1 MQFRATFDYNA
12 VENYPY
18 IPTQVLEAI
27 TKSCLILQQ
36 LLLKKLTK
44 DIAILEEY
52 SLLTNSSKRLHF
64 KIHYVQKI

>member
-1 MQFRATFDYNA
+1 MQFSATFDSNA
-12 VENYPY
+12 VENY
-18 IPTQVLEAI
+18 ISTQVLEGI

-36 LLLKKLTK
+36 ILLKKLTK

-64 KIHYVQKI
+64 KIDYVQKI